1 MIILTTF
8 CILLPLISRFPK
20 LDSSVPS
27 LQLVIGTSLVT
38 IDLRVDSF
46 LLSSIT
52 VELQNCS
59 GSLFFFRDRN
69 CNFLA
74 DAIIEKTEYMY
85 FPTYLLNGSSLH
97 INYANGKSHIIAIVK
112 SLEAF
117 QKYISI
123 LHSMNRSHDRI
134 LTYLCINNI
143 TKMDADLRKNVFC
156 FYNELKVL
164 LNHSDYYYLILDSD
178 KDPHVE
184 RNITVKS
191 YDLNYIKSINSSS
204 MTEHQFGADHNI
216 TLDLGYFRRENCY
229 ILNSSCNPIHPAELQ
244 YVLMRGNNLYV
255 LAGAFESMCVLVG
268 VILILCQVGYTINRK
283 CTSRRRHDRGE
294 QEEELLQSGIAN
306 DID

>member
-1 MIILTTF
+1 M
-8 CILLPLISRFPK
+8 
-20 LDSSVPS
+20 
-27 LQLVIGTSLVT
+27 IGTSLVT
-38 IDLRVDSF
+38 IDPRVDSF

-74 DAIIEKTEYMY
+74 DAIIENTNNLDY
-85 FPTYLLNGSSLH
+85 PTYLLNGSNLY
-97 INYANGKSHIIAIVK
+97 INYTNDKSHYIAIVK
-112 SLEAF
+112 SVQAF
-117 QKYISI
+117 QKYFSI
-123 LHSMNRSHDRI
+123 LLSMNYNHDRV
-134 LTYLCINNI
+134 LTYLCMNNI

-184 RNITVKS
+184 INITVKR

-204 MTEHQFGADHNI
+204 MVEHQFGADHNI
-216 TLDLGYFRRENCY
+216 TLDLGYFSGENCY
-229 ILNSSCNPIHPAELQ
+229 ILNSSCNSIHPAELH
-244 YVLMRGNNLYV
+244 YELIRGNNIYV
-255 LAGAFESMCVLVG
+255 LAGAFEFICVFVG
-268 VILILCQVGYTINRK
+268 VILIFCQVGYTINRK
-283 CTSRRRHDRGE
+283 CTIRRRHEKGE

-306 DID
+306 DND